1 MAVINTN
8 YLSLVAQNNL
18 TKSQS
23 SLGSAIERLS
33 SGLRINSAADDA
45 AGQAIANRFTANVT
59 GLTQASRNANDGI
72 SLAQTTQGALDEIN
86 NNLQRVRELTVQAV
100 NGTNSSSDLTS
111 IQAEITQRLS
121 EIDRVSAQTQF
132 NGVSV
137 LAKSQTLNIQV
148 GANDGENIGIDLK
161 EITSKTLGLTGFN
174 VDGNGTANTKAA
186 STDLLVAGFTAGATT
201 NGVTQYSR
209 TLTQAANGAKS
220 ADYLSTMQ
228 NGGTVVSGTATYTY
242 NSTTK
247 DYSASDTARTAAAT
261 ATSLT
266 PASGSV
272 TATVTIGG
280 KTSNISISSTGAIT
294 DAADGSTLYLDASK
308 NLTKTGTG
316 AVTVATVASLTA
328 VATGMQSGDKL
339 VIGSTGA
346 SYTSAGA
353 TFAVTGEKAT
363 AAAVSAIAATTGSK
377 IDIDGAGASAQ
388 VTVAAGDSITG
399 SFVGLD
405 GITTTAAENVNL
417 NANGVVTSAAGSI
430 VYADSSSAG
439 KLTTK
444 AVSNATST
452 VDPLAALD
460 SALAQVDSMRSDL
473 GAVQNRFQSAV
484 ANLNNTVVNL
494 SAARSRIEDADYA
507 TEVSNMGRAQIL
519 QQAGTSV
526 LAQANQVPQ
535 TVLTLLR

>member
-100 NGTNSSSDLTS
+100 SGTNSDSDLTS

-132 NGVSV
+132 NGVKV
-137 LAKSQTLNIQV
+137 LAQSQTMNIQV
-148 GANDGENIGIDLK
+148 GANDGEQIGINLQ

-186 STDLLVAGFTAGATT
+186 ASDLLVAGFTAGTTT

-209 TLTQAANGAKS
+209 TLTQNAKS
-220 ADYLSTMQ
+220 ADYLASIQ
-228 NGGTVVSGTATYTY
+228 NGGVVTNGTATYTY
-242 NSTTK
+242 NAATK
-247 DYSASDTARTAAAT
+247 DYTAADTARTMAAT
-261 ATSLT
+261 NTALT
-266 PASGSV
+266 PATGST
-272 TATVTIGG
+272 TATVTLGG
-280 KTSNISISSTGAIT
+280 KSTNISISSTGAIT
-294 DAADGSTLYLDASK
+294 DAADGSALYLDASF
-308 NLTKTGTG
+308 NLTKTGNGT
-316 AVTVATVASLTA
+316 TVPATVTSLTD
-328 VATGMQSGDKL
+328 VTTGMQATDKL
-339 VIGSTGA
+339 VVGATGA
-346 SYTSAGA
+346 SYTSDGAGN
-353 TFAVTGEKAT
+353 FAVTGEKAS
-363 AAAVSAIAATTGSK
+363 AASVAAIAATTGAT
-377 IDIDGAGASAQ
+377 IDVDGAGAGAA
-388 VTVAAGDSITG
+388 VTIAAGDVTTD
-399 SFVGLD
+399 FVGLD
-405 GITTTAAENVNL
+405 GITATAAETVNL
-417 NANGVVTSAAGSI
+417 NANGNVTSAAGSV

-444 AVSNATST
+444 EVSNATST

-460 SALAQVDSMRSDL
+460 KALAQVDSMRSDL